1 MNKALEE
8 TPNQIQLL
16 RATTVMELEPFW
28 MNAELEVVVSV
39 KRVRACVGQ
48 SQEVEGQARQRSVMV
63 MVYAYPRGGKAARM
77 IGACV
82 LPEKFQVAA
91 SRMHTRF
98 TASNYSTRW
107 ARHKKKQGRVDWIST
122 TSSQSMSNHFIRV
135 TTS

>member
-16 RATTVMELEPFW
+16 CATTVMELEPFL

-39 KRVRACVGQ
+39 KRIRACVGQ
-48 SQEVEGQARQRSVMV
+48 SQEVEGQARQRSV

-82 LPEKFQVAA
+82 LPEKFQVAL

-107 ARHKKKQGRVDWIST
+107 ARHKKKLGRVDWIST

>member
-1 MNKALEE
+1 
-8 TPNQIQLL
+8 
-16 RATTVMELEPFW
+16 

-48 SQEVEGQARQRSVMV
+48 SQEVEGQARQRSV

-122 TSSQSMSNHFIRV
+122 TSSQSMSNHFIV